1 MNLFQARSWRLRGDG
16 WLLAII
22 LLALVLRTY
31 HVAYPPW
38 DYHNWRQ
45 TQTLMVARDFARHD
59 FKLLHPQVQWVG
71 NGQPE
76 DPSYFSGEFSI
87 QSLLAALLYRL
98 FGEHEILARTVVI
111 TFSLFGIYFLY
122 GLLSRRAGPIAARLG
137 AFIYALLPYHVFF
150 GRVFMPDVP
159 ALSLA
164 LGGLFFLDRWTDNRK
179 PATLLAAA
187 VLTAMA
193 ILQKLTVIFVG
204 LPALYLFWLAKGR
217 HLFVRGEL
225 YVFAGIVGAPT
236 LAWYIHT
243 STMARHSG
251 FAFVQPGLF
260 GSHLESWFQ
269 AGFLQR
275 IFASLSSEAFSPIG
289 LALSVLGFFWPARGP
304 AFWIFRLWVAGAGLL
319 LLLIPDLLSAN
330 YYYFSL
336 LLPGGAALGGLAL
349 AKLASNRTTYPLL
362 AVILVIFA
370 IGAIGSALPLY
381 QEDRAPRDLGIL
393 LNRLT
398 IPSDLIVGETGGSP
412 NMLYFADRRGW
423 MLAQQYDLGLVQK
436 LVKAGALY
444 YADPSSADLAQKRE
458 FFQAMD
464 ANFERLTP
472 DEGPWPI
479 YRLSAA
485 PAPFRELP
493 AGETRRPL
501 HVNFGGEIELLA
513 VSLRRLTETPASFE
527 LLYFWR
533 CLKES
538 AMDFQAFVQIENPAG
553 EAVYDAKYRMLTG
566 SSSSSWKVGE
576 TVRER
581 KVVVLPA
588 SLPKAS
594 YQIWVGWFDSAR
606 AAPLAILKPDPKN
619 KQDCVRIG
627 KVEIHQT
634 PSYGWFSA
642 N

>member
-1 MNLFQARSWRLRGDG
+1 
-16 WLLAII
+16 
-22 LLALVLRTY
+22 
-31 HVAYPPW
+31 
-38 DYHNWRQ
+38 
-45 TQTLMVARDFARHD
+45 MVARDFARHD
-59 FKLLHPQVQWVG
+59 FNLLYPQVQWVS
-71 NGQPE
+71 NGPPT

-87 QSLLAALLYRL
+87 QSMLAALLYRF
-98 FGEHEILARTVVI
+98 FGEAEIFARIVVI
-111 TFSLFGIYFLY
+111 AFSLLGIYFLY
-122 GLLSRRAGPIAARLG
+122 ELLSRRAGPLAARLG
-137 AFIYALLPYHVFF
+137 AFIYALLPYHLFF

-187 VLTAMA
+187 VFTSMA

-204 LPALYLFWLAKGR
+204 SPALYLFWLAKGR
-217 HLFVRGEL
+217 HLFVRGEM
-225 YVFAGIVGAPT
+225 YVFAAVAAAPSF
-236 LAWYIHT
+236 AWYAHT
-243 STMARHSG
+243 NAMARQSG

-260 GSHLESWFQ
+260 GSHLGSWFQ
-269 AGFLQR
+269 AGFLHR

-289 LALSVLGFFWPARGP
+289 LALSVLGFFWPSRGS
-304 AFWIFRLWVAGAGLL
+304 AFWIFRLWIAGAGLL

-349 AKLASNRTTYPLL
+349 ARLASNRTTYPLL
-362 AVILVIFA
+362 AIILAAFA
-370 IGAIGSALPLY
+370 VEAIGSVLPLY
-381 QEDRAPRDLGIL
+381 NEDRAPRDLGIL
-393 LNRLT
+393 LNHLT
-398 IPSDLIVGETGGSP
+398 MPSDLIVGETGGSP

-423 MLAQQYDLGLVQK
+423 MLAQQYDLGLLQK

-458 FFQAMD
+458 FFRGMD

-479 YRLSAA
+479 YRLSA
-485 PAPFRELP
+485 PPRPFQELP
-493 AGETRRPL
+493 AGETRSSI
-501 HVNFGGEIELLA
+501 HVNFGGEIELVA
-513 VSLRRLTETPASFE
+513 VSLKRLAESPTSFE

-533 CLKES
+533 CLKVS
-538 AMDFQAFVQIENPAG
+538 AMDLQLFVQIENPAG
-553 EAVYDAKYRMLTG
+553 EAVYHASYRPLTG
-566 SSSSSWKVGE
+566 YSSSQWRVGE
-576 TVRER
+576 IIRER
-581 KVVVLPA
+581 NVVVLPA

-606 AAPLAILKPDPKN
+606 ATRLAILKSNAKN
-619 KQDCVRIG
+619 RQGFAQIG
-627 KVEIHQT
+627 QVEIHRT
-634 PSYGWFSA
+634 PTYGWFSA